1 MTVRA
6 DVVVVGGGAMGSA
19 AAWWL
24 AREGREVVLLERAAE
39 GHARAGLLLHTRGAT
54 VWPAFIHHRQPY
66 IYGLF
71 TPGQGVKVAEH
82 HTGEPTDP
90 DHRSFDVDPAGRE
103 RVVRYV
109 EDWFP
114 GLVSEPA
121 SAETCLYTTT
131 PTQDFVVDRAGPL
144 VVAAGFSGHG
154 FKFVPL
160 VGRLLA
166 DVALGGTGPD
176 RLGLRLALGAPALS
190 DQGRDPLM
198 GHAEEAGDARHRE
211 PLRIEGT
218 RLGTAQLVARLL
230 ERGQRC

>member
-1 MTVRA
+1 MPTSWS
-6 DVVVVGGGAMGSA
+6 SA
-19 AAWWL
+19 AAPWVQQRRGGWL
-24 AREGREVVLLERAAE
+24 ARDARSCSSSAPLKVTREQAFFFTPGE
-39 GHARAGLLLHTRGAT
+39 AT
-54 VWPAFIHHRQPY
+54 DWPAFIHHRQPY

-121 SAETCLYTTT
+121 SADTCLYTTT

-144 VVAAGFSGHG
+144 VVAAGFSRHG

-166 DVALGGTGPD
+166 DLALGGTGPD
-176 RLGLRLALGAPALS
+176 RLGLRL
-190 DQGRDPLM
+190 R
-198 GHAEEAGDARHRE
+198 
-211 PLRIEGT
+211 
-218 RLGTAQLVARLL
+218 
-230 ERGQRC
+230 

>member
-1 MTVRA
+1 PVTSATRPFRSKATERSLRSPVR
-6 DVVVVGGGAMGSA
+6 DCSCRRRGRRRRRHGFSSGVVAGS
-19 AAWWL
+19 
-24 AREGREVVLLERAAE
+24 RG
-39 GHARAGLLLHTRGAT
+39 TRGRAPRARRCRSRASRPSSSHPGEAT

-131 PTQDFVVDRAGPL
+131 PTQDFVV
-144 VVAAGFSGHG
+144 
-154 FKFVPL
+154 
-160 VGRLLA
+160 
-166 DVALGGTGPD
+166 
-176 RLGLRLALGAPALS
+176 
-190 DQGRDPLM
+190 
-198 GHAEEAGDARHRE
+198 
-211 PLRIEGT
+211 
-218 RLGTAQLVARLL
+218 
-230 ERGQRC
+230 